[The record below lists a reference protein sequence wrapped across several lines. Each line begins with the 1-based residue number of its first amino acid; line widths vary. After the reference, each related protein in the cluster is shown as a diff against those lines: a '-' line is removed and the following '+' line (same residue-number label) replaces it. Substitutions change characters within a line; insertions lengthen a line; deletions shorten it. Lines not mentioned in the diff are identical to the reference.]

1 MITACDCSPDCCK
14 AKDTTYHYHIGEYC
28 FHTDGDI
35 HKINDKDS
43 L

>member
-1 MITACDCSPDCCK
+1 MITTCDCSTDCCK
-14 AKDTTYHYHIGEYC
+14 ANDTTNHYHTEEYC

-35 HKINDKDS
+35 HKIGDKDG